1 MDQTNAPTQ
10 FHFTAKVDPL
20 MTEEY
25 PENIPV
31 WDIEET
37 HPDLLPALEEGLS
50 EIIDPELGMNIV
62 QLGLVRNV
70 EMKADHALVTM
81 ILTTPFCPYGP
92 SMMES
97 ARKKAES
104 LLGIK
109 TKINYGSET
118 WDPTMMEDGIA
129 DDWGLF

>member
-1 MDQTNAPTQ
+1 MVPIAALTEFLP
-10 FHFTAKVDPL
+10 KVEEK
-20 MTEEY
+20 MTDEY
-25 PENIPV
+25 NPSMPI
-31 WDIEET
+31 WDIENT
-37 HPDLLPALEEGLS
+37 HPDLVPALEEGLS
-50 EIIDPELGMNIV
+50 EITDPELGLDII

-70 EMKADHALVTM
+70 SITDDQAVVTM

-97 ARKKAES
+97 TRKKAETI
-104 LLGIK
+104 LKID

-118 WDPTMMEDGIA
+118 WDPTMMEEGIA

>member
-1 MDQTNAPTQ
+1 
-10 FHFTAKVDPL
+10 
-20 MTEEY
+20 MTEE
-25 PENIPV
+25 EKNHIPT

-37 HPDLLPALEEGLS
+37 HPDLIPALEEGLS
-50 EIIDPELGMNIV
+50 EITDPELGMNII

-70 EMKADHALVTM
+70 TMADDYAVVTM

-97 ARKKAES
+97 TRKKAETI
-104 LLGIK
+104 LKID
-109 TKINYGSET
+109 TRINYGAET

>member
-1 MDQTNAPTQ
+1 
-10 FHFTAKVDPL
+10 

-104 LLGIK
+104 VLGIK

-118 WDPTMMEDGIA
+118 WDTTMMEDGIA